1 MDKLRSVNTK
11 FWQDPF
17 IEDLNPT
24 EKLLFLYLL
33 TNPLGNILGIYE
45 ISIKRISYDTGIGK
59 ETISKALKGFERV
72 GKVFYYNDYIVL
84 ANFLKNQKL
93 NSNMWTGAK
102 KIFLKLPRPLIILTI
117 KNTLEGFESLWK
129 ALEDFEKY
137 ESEIESEIE
146 SEKEGEEGEETPPPP
161 HSQIKYYRVIKHLKL
176 TFEEKDKLI
185 DLKYSNTQIDD
196 ILDSIEN
203 YKLNKNYTSLFITAK
218 KWLERDN
225 NKQSAKSNYSKIS
238 NQINQE
244 SYEQK
249 KLDPNRNKF

>member
-59 ETISKALKGFERV
+59 ETIKKAFEGFESV
-72 GKVFYYNDYIVL
+72 GKVFYFHDYVVL

-93 NSNMWTGAK
+93 NSNMWVGAK
-102 KIFLKLPRPLIILTI
+102 NIFLKLPKSLITFTFQNGL
-117 KNTLEGFESLWK
+117 KGFERLWN

-137 ESEIESEIE
+137 ERESEIE
-146 SEKEGEEGEETPPPP
+146 IEVEKEVIEKPPTPV
-161 HSQIKYYRVIKHLKL
+161 IEINYYRVIKHLKL
-176 TFEEKDKLI
+176 TNEEKDKLI
-185 DLKYSNTQIDD
+185 ELKYSITQIDE

-203 YKLNKNYTSLFITAK
+203 YKKNTNYTNLFLTAK
-218 KWLERDN
+218 KWLKKESDFKPVSN
-225 NKQSAKSNYSKIS
+225 NPNAKYEVKKDAFAGSKNGVAS
-238 NQINQE
+238 WDDE
-244 SYEQK
+244 
-249 KLDPNRNKF
+249 LNK

>member
-59 ETISKALKGFERV
+59 ETIKKALEGFEKV
-72 GKVFYYNDYIVL
+72 GKVYYFKEFIIL
-84 ANFLKNQKL
+84 TNFLKNQKL

-102 KIFLKLPRPLIILTI
+102 KIFLKLPKDLILLTI
-117 KNTLEGFESLWK
+117 KNGLEGFESLWK
-129 ALEDFEKY
+129 ALKDFEKY

-146 SEKEGEEGEETPPPP
+146 SEKEIEGEGEEGEETPPPP
-161 HSQIKYYRVIKHLKL
+161 VIKYYKSFSHLKI
-176 TFEEKDKLI
+176 TIQEKDELLKLGYG
-185 DLKYSNTQIDD
+185 LKQIDS
-196 ILDSIEN
+196 ILESIEN
-203 YKLNKNYTSLFITAK
+203 YKPNKKYKSLFLTAK
-218 KWLERDN
+218 KWLEKDKNQKPLNVN
-225 NKQSAKSNYSKIS
+225 NSNS
-238 NQINQE
+238 INQE
-244 SYEQK
+244 EYKQK
-249 KLDPNRNKF
+249 ALDPKRNEW